1 MSDTLS
7 QESLP
12 PEANGADDRSR
23 RSLLLIGGLAVLL
36 VLGAAGYFLFLSG
49 GSDDEEL
56 GVVSAA
62 PAPVETDGPK
72 GDKKDDNVPNP
83 VDDDIEVGH
92 DPFKPLPQEAVKE
105 EPVTVDDS
113 DTTDDGAVVDNG
125 GTGTGTGT
133 GTGGTQPTKPPTV
146 NPSPSPSPT
155 ETKDPDVVT
164 SYKVTLKSIDVK
176 KDSAVIE
183 VNGKRYVV
191 KVGKLFTSS
200 TQGPFKLTKVGELP
214 NGKDTAQVR
223 FGADAPVELIQKDK
237 TVFQL

>member
-1 MSDTLS
+1 MSDSVAT
-7 QESLP
+7 EP
-12 PEANGADDRSR
+12 PQAPDADSSGSGQR
-23 RSLLLIGGLAVLL
+23 RLLLVVGGLAALL
-36 VLGAAGYFLFLSG
+36 VVGLGAYFLFLSG
-49 GSDDEEL
+49 GADDEEL

-62 PAPVETDGPK
+62 PAPVETDEPK
-72 GDKKDDNVPNP
+72 GDKKDDTVPNP
-83 VDDDIEVGH
+83 VDDDIEVGR
-92 DPFKPLPQEAVKE
+92 DPFKPLPQEAVIE
-105 EPVTVDDS
+105 ESSTVDDS
-113 DTTDDGAVVDNG
+113 DTTDDGAVIDNG
-125 GTGTGTGT
+125 GTGS

-191 KVGKLFTSS
+191 KVGKLFTSA
-200 TQGPFKLTKVGELP
+200 TQGPFKLTKVAELP